1 MGCSSGFR
9 GVAKALQAFL
19 AAPATR
25 FPCAPHARHALQD
38 ECRGP
43 SRTSRQESLASGRNL
58 KIIAKSNVTTPMSNS
73 KWLVLPADVSP
84 PDWSIDFLVWVGGI
98 RITLDGK
105 IETLSGDELGQ
116 LEDRFVR
123 ASTSSHW

>member
-1 MGCSSGFR
+1 
-9 GVAKALQAFL
+9 
-19 AAPATR
+19 
-25 FPCAPHARHALQD
+25 
-38 ECRGP
+38 
-43 SRTSRQESLASGRNL
+43 
-58 KIIAKSNVTTPMSNS
+58 MSNS